1 MCVWPED
8 WWATHTQVR
17 ARAGVRAGVRV
28 WTEVRVGT
36 GEGRVL
42 VVRVRIGA
50 WGRVGFGV
58 RAGVRLGSR
67 LRLGFGLGWVRV
79 GAGVS

>member
-1 MCVWPED
+1 MWPED

-17 ARAGVRAGVRV
+17 ARAGVRVGVRD

-42 VVRVRIGA
+42 VVRVGS
-50 WGRVGFGV
+50 GLGVGVGFGVRVGFRV

-67 LRLGFGLGWVRV
+67 LRLGFGLGWV
-79 GAGVS
+79 